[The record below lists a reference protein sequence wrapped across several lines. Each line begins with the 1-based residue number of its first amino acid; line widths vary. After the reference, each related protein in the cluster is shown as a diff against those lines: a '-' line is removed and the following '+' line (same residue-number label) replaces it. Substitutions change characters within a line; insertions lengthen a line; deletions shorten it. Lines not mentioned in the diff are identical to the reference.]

1 MSVPTASTVQLGD
14 CPAVIIVDDAAAVR
28 GMLRALLADEGY
40 RVVGDLASGGHLL
53 DAVAQLQ
60 PDIVCLDYNLPDS
73 NGIDLLK
80 AIHAAHPA
88 VAVVMITGSTDP
100 DLESAAAEAGAAG
113 FIRKPF
119 SPDKILKE
127 LRQVVQAQHLLSAAQ
142 QADQPLTVATP
153 RATAVIADDS
163 ATMRLLLRAILG
175 RAGVAVVGEAWDG
188 RQAANLV
195 AEHRPDLVCL
205 DIDMPVMNGLEALQ
219 AIRAAQPGVKV
230 LMVTGSTNR
239 EAIMQAGKAG
249 ARGYILKPFHPDKVI
264 EAIGKLLG

>member
-1 MSVPTASTVQLGD
+1 
-14 CPAVIIVDDAAAVR
+14 
-28 GMLRALLADEGY
+28 
-40 RVVGDLASGGHLL
+40 
-53 DAVAQLQ
+53 
-60 PDIVCLDYNLPDS
+60 
-73 NGIDLLK
+73 
-80 AIHAAHPA
+80 
-88 VAVVMITGSTDP
+88 
-100 DLESAAAEAGAAG
+100 
-113 FIRKPF
+113 
-119 SPDKILKE
+119 
-127 LRQVVQAQHLLSAAQ
+127 
-142 QADQPLTVATP
+142 
-153 RATAVIADDS
+153 
-163 ATMRLLLRAILG
+163 MRLLLRAILG